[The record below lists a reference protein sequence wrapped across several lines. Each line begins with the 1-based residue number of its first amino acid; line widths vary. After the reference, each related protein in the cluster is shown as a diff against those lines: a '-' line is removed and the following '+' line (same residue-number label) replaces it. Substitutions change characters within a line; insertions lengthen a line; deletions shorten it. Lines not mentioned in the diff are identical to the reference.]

1 MYGSS
6 FKVFTHFT
14 HAHFIFLHNAVTTL
28 FIMVLGGGGGA
39 GAYNT
44 IFKIELPVKIILS
57 KNLNKKNVLESFFL
71 LSFNFISFVF
81 RLLPYKKRIL
91 I

>member
-1 MYGSS
+1 MVELVVPMYG
-6 FKVFTHFT
+6 TWG
-14 HAHFIFLHNAVTTL
+14 
-28 FIMVLGGGGGA
+28 GGGGGA

-44 IFKIELPVKIILS
+44 IFKIELLVKIILS
-57 KNLNKKNVLESFFL
+57 KIINKKDVLESFSL

>member
-1 MYGSS
+1 MRTSYSYITRLRRYLS
-6 FKVFTHFT
+6 WY
-14 HAHFIFLHNAVTTL
+14 L
-28 FIMVLGGGGGA
+28 GGA

-44 IFKIELPVKIILS
+44 IFNIELLVKIILS